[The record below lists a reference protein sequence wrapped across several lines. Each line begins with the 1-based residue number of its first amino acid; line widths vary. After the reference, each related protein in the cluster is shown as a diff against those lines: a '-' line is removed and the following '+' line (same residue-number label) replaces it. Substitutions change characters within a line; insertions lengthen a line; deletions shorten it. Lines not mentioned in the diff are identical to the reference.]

1 MALQREDIT
10 RAYQTVFGGDPAE
23 TEIREILS
31 KPNYWGT
38 SIQSVA
44 NRLTESGR
52 FLNQPVNKDTV
63 TRAWQVFFG
72 GPPAESE
79 INEVLAKPGYWGRNV
94 STLKT
99 KIMASN
105 RYKQDPRI
113 KVTPAPPSTPTPQQ
127 NANQVSAPAQ
137 PSLQQKINDDLIN
150 SSLRRLGLSDDVIN
164 RMDPESKMFYG
175 TIGEQM
181 LGNIEKLIPA
191 PTTFD
196 ADTFKQLYEQA
207 KNNPK
212 INQFYEGIQSRK
224 VEDILNN
231 IAIAQQDYE
240 FTNRQIATQFT
251 EQVKNLTSQ
260 TEQAGMLYS
269 GIRERNQAKL
279 AEQQGQVIESTQA
292 QAKRQL
298 QDIGRQ
304 AEELLGSKA
313 IQDLKLSIAL
323 PTNLGTGVAPEISSK
338 LQQTPN
344 LGYVGYGTP
353 ITSEQSALGQQ
364 KQADIQAEYERLK
377 AERTLLTNP
386 QQST

>member
-1 MALQREDIT
+1 MALQREDINQ
-10 RAYQTVFGGDPAE
+10 AYLAVFGAPPAE
-23 TEIREILS
+23 SEIRDIMAN
-31 KPNYWGT
+31 PQYWGN
-38 SIQSVA
+38 SLNSVA
-44 NRLTESGR
+44 QRLTESAR
-52 FLNQPVNKDTV
+52 FVNQPVNAETI
-63 TRAWQVFFG
+63 TRTWQVFFG
-72 GPPAESE
+72 GPPEKSE
-79 INEVLAKPGYWGRNV
+79 IDEVLRTPQYWGRNV
-94 STLKT
+94 GVMKERV
-99 KIMASN
+99 MASS
-105 RYKQDPRI
+105 RYAQDPNI
-113 KVTPAPPSTPTPQQ
+113 KVAATVTNETLNP
-127 NANQVSAPAQ
+127 
-137 PSLQQKINDDLIN
+137 L
-150 SSLRRLGLSDDVIN
+150 LRQIGLSDDIIN
-164 RMDPESKMFYG
+164 RLDPDTKMFYG
-175 TIGEQM
+175 TIGKQM
-181 LGNIEKLIPA
+181 MDNIEKSIPA
-191 PTTFD
+191 PTTFN

-231 IAIAQQDYE
+231 IAIAQQDYD
-240 FTNRQIATQFT
+240 FTNRQMATQFT
-251 EQVKNLTSQ
+251 EQVKNLAAQ

-313 IQDLKLSIAL
+313 VQDLKLVLAQ
-323 PTNLGTGVAPEISSK
+323 PTNLGVGIAPEV
-338 LQQTPN
+338 QQTMQQGPN
-344 LGYVGYGTP
+344 LGYQAYGTA

-364 KQADIQAEYERLK
+364 KQAEIQAEYERLK

>member
-1 MALQREDIT
+1 MALRREDIT
-10 RAYQTVFGGDPAE
+10 QAYMTVFGGPPAE
-23 TEIREILS
+23 SEIREIMA
-31 KPNYWGT
+31 KPSYWGNN
-38 SIQSVA
+38 IGSVA
-44 NRLTESGR
+44 QRLTESNR
-52 FLNQPVNKDTV
+52 FLSQPVNKDTI
-63 TRAWQVFFG
+63 TRAWTTFFG

-94 STLKT
+94 AVLTQ
-99 KIMASN
+99 KIKASG
-105 RYKQDPRI
+105 RYAQDPRI
-113 KVTPAPPSTPTPQQ
+113 KVTPAPPPAPPPAPTSTAQQ
-127 NANQVSAPAQ
+127 SSAPAVQ
-137 PSLQQKINDDLIN
+137 PQRNDD
-150 SSLRRLGLSDDVIN
+150 SLNAMLRQIGLSDDIIN

-175 TIGEQM
+175 TIGNQLM
-181 LGNIEKLIPA
+181 SNIEKLIPA
-191 PTTFD
+191 PTTFN

-231 IAIAQQDYE
+231 IAISQEDYD
-240 FTNRQIATQFT
+240 FTNRQMATQFT
-251 EQVKNLTSQ
+251 KQVEDLAAQ

-269 GIRERNQAKL
+269 GIRQRNEAKL
-279 AEQQGQVIESTQA
+279 AQQQGDIIQSTQS

-313 IQDLKLSIAL
+313 VNDLKLGL
-323 PTNLGTGVAPEISSK
+323 RQPTNLGVGINTQVAQQ
-338 LQQTPN
+338 LQQPGN
-344 LGYVGYGTP
+344 LGYTGYGTA
-353 ITSEQSALGQQ
+353 ITSEQSALGQA
-364 KQADIQAEYERLK
+364 KQAEISAEYERLK